1 MRRCSSIVL
10 ALALAACTTNA
21 RRVEQLA
28 TEGGLTREAYRAGAF
43 GALIYMKREEAA
55 EAGPLVI
62 FLEGDGQLRTTS
74 LEPFVDTTPKHPIAL
89 ELALHTPARVAYIV
103 RPCHADGRDA
113 KCDLEQWRTARY
125 SSDVVDS
132 LVASVREASRMANAR
147 EVELVGYSGG
157 GTLAVLVAER
167 LDNVARVITI
177 AANLD
182 TDAWASLHGY
192 PALSRSLNPA
202 VSERPHVWPELHLF
216 GTEDEV
222 VPRVTTSKYFE
233 RRADAQQRAIEG
245 VDHTCCWVQR
255 WPDLWQQVTEQ
266 R

>member
-1 MRRCSSIVL
+1 MRRCSSVVL
-10 ALALAACTTNA
+10 ALALGACTTNA
-21 RRVEQLA
+21 RRVEQVA
-28 TEGGLTREAYRAGAF
+28 AEGGLTRAVYSPGTF
-43 GALIYMKREEAA
+43 DTLIYMKREEAA
-55 EAGPLVI
+55 GPGPLVV

-74 LEPFVDTTPKHPIAL
+74 LEPFVETAPKYLIAL
-89 ELALHTPARVAYIV
+89 ELALHTPARVAYVV
-103 RPCHADGRDA
+103 RPCHAAERDP

-125 SSDVVDS
+125 SIDVVDS
-132 LVASVREASRMANAR
+132 LVAGVREAARIANAR

-157 GTLAVLVAER
+157 GTLAVLIAER
-167 LDNVARVITI
+167 LQNVSRVITV

-202 VSERPHVWPELHLF
+202 LSERPHAWREVHLF
-216 GTEDEV
+216 GTEDQV

-233 RRADAQQRAIEG
+233 RHPDARRLEIEG
-245 VDHTCCWVQR
+245 ADHTCCWVRR
-255 WPDLWQQVTEQ
+255 WPELWQQVTAL